1 MASLHADPGGG
12 QSSQRPHGVAA
23 AGADPRQQQK
33 LAPAPGSD
41 HRGPNGYTAE
51 MGFRAR
57 VWHVDL
63 RDVEPRQGRRPQS
76 GPLLQ
81 S

>member
-1 MASLHADPGGG
+1 MEWPCPAGVPELPAGKTT
-12 QSSQRPHGVAA
+12 PHCP
-23 AGADPRQQQK
+23 DPRQQQK